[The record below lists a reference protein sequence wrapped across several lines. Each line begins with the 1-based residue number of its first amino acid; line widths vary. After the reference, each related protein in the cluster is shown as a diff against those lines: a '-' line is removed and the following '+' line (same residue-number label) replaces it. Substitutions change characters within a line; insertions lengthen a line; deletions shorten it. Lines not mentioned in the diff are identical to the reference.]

1 MTKKIFRSTVLVS
14 AMILILGSAF
24 VLGVLYQYF
33 GKQLDGELEKE
44 ASYLAYGVEQ
54 NGVDYLEQIKQKD
67 ARITYVDAS
76 GTVLYD
82 SQADASS
89 MENHS
94 DRKEIQEALENYGVD
109 IHFITGGTLTNLT
122 FLSHALRPYEAVI
135 SADTGHINTHETGA
149 IEASGHKVLSIP
161 CTDGKLTADLI
172 RPVLKQ
178 HENEHWVE
186 PRLVYI
192 SLPTELGTVYTKEE
206 LEKLYQF
213 CKRHNLYL
221 YIDGARL
228 AMALAVEETQ
238 LTLKDLPDLCDAFY
252 IGGTKNGAMFGEAL
266 ILVND
271 DLKDHFRF
279 NMKQRGA
286 ILAKG
291 WMIGVQFE
299 ELFQDNLYLELGKR
313 SVALA
318 QRLKEGFID
327 CKIPFLC
334 DSPTN
339 QLFPIFP
346 NEFAKKINENY
357 VTTFQCKPD
366 ENHTCLRFCTSW
378 ATNEQA
384 VEDFIKDLKQW
395 SYIYA

>member
-1 MTKKIFRSTVLVS
+1 MYSFQNDYSEG
-14 AMILILGSAF
+14 AHPNILRALETINYHQNNSYG
-24 VLGVLYQYF
+24 
-33 GKQLDGELEKE
+33 LDEHCD
-44 ASYLAYGVEQ
+44 
-54 NGVDYLEQIKQKD
+54 N
-67 ARITYVDAS
+67 ARD
-76 GTVLYD
+76 
-82 SQADASS
+82 
-89 MENHS
+89 
-94 DRKEIQEALENYGVD
+94 KIQEALENYGVD

-346 NEFAKKINENY
+346 NEFAKKIN
-357 VTTFQCKPD
+357 
-366 ENHTCLRFCTSW
+366 
-378 ATNEQA
+378 
-384 VEDFIKDLKQW
+384 
-395 SYIYA
+395 

>member
-1 MTKKIFRSTVLVS
+1 MLLKKGIFIMYSFQNDYS
-14 AMILILGSAF
+14 EGAHPNILRALETINYHQNNSYG
-24 VLGVLYQYF
+24 
-33 GKQLDGELEKE
+33 LDEHCD
-44 ASYLAYGVEQ
+44 
-54 NGVDYLEQIKQKD
+54 N
-67 ARITYVDAS
+67 ARD
-76 GTVLYD
+76 
-82 SQADASS
+82 
-89 MENHS
+89 
-94 DRKEIQEALENYGVD
+94 KIQEALENYGVD

-346 NEFAKKINENY
+346 NEFAKN
-357 VTTFQCKPD
+357 Q
-366 ENHTCLRFCTSW
+366 
-378 ATNEQA
+378 
-384 VEDFIKDLKQW
+384 
-395 SYIYA
+395 

>member
-1 MTKKIFRSTVLVS
+1 MYSFQNDYSEG
-14 AMILILGSAF
+14 AHPNILRALETINYHQNNSYG
-24 VLGVLYQYF
+24 
-33 GKQLDGELEKE
+33 LDEHCD
-44 ASYLAYGVEQ
+44 
-54 NGVDYLEQIKQKD
+54 N
-67 ARITYVDAS
+67 ARD
-76 GTVLYD
+76 
-82 SQADASS
+82 
-89 MENHS
+89 
-94 DRKEIQEALENYGVD
+94 KIQEVLENYGVD

-135 SADTGHINTHETGA
+135 SADTCHINTHETGA

-266 ILVND
+266 VLVND

-318 QRLKEGFID
+318 QRLKQGFID

-346 NEFAKKINENY
+346 DEFAQKINENY

>member
-1 MTKKIFRSTVLVS
+1 MYSFQNDYSEG
-14 AMILILGSAF
+14 AHPNILRALETINYHQNNSYG
-24 VLGVLYQYF
+24 
-33 GKQLDGELEKE
+33 LDEHCD
-44 ASYLAYGVEQ
+44 
-54 NGVDYLEQIKQKD
+54 N
-67 ARITYVDAS
+67 ARD
-76 GTVLYD
+76 
-82 SQADASS
+82 
-89 MENHS
+89 
-94 DRKEIQEALENYGVD
+94 KIQEALENYGVD

-339 QLFPIFP
+339 
-346 NEFAKKINENY
+346 
-357 VTTFQCKPD
+357 
-366 ENHTCLRFCTSW
+366 
-378 ATNEQA
+378 
-384 VEDFIKDLKQW
+384 
-395 SYIYA
+395 

>member
-1 MTKKIFRSTVLVS
+1 MYSFQNDYSEG
-14 AMILILGSAF
+14 AHPNILRALETINYHQNNSYG
-24 VLGVLYQYF
+24 
-33 GKQLDGELEKE
+33 LDEHCD
-44 ASYLAYGVEQ
+44 
-54 NGVDYLEQIKQKD
+54 N
-67 ARITYVDAS
+67 ARD
-76 GTVLYD
+76 
-82 SQADASS
+82 
-89 MENHS
+89 
-94 DRKEIQEALENYGVD
+94 KIQEALENYGVD

-192 SLPTELGTVYTKEE
+192 SLPTELGTVYAKEE

-318 QRLKEGFID
+318 QRLKQGFID

-366 ENHTCLRFCTSW
+366 ENHTCLRLCTSW

>member
-1 MTKKIFRSTVLVS
+1 MYSFQNDYSEG
-14 AMILILGSAF
+14 AHPNILRALETINYHQNNSYG
-24 VLGVLYQYF
+24 
-33 GKQLDGELEKE
+33 LDEHCD
-44 ASYLAYGVEQ
+44 
-54 NGVDYLEQIKQKD
+54 N
-67 ARITYVDAS
+67 ARD
-76 GTVLYD
+76 
-82 SQADASS
+82 
-89 MENHS
+89 
-94 DRKEIQEALENYGVD
+94 KIQEALENYGVD

-339 QLFPIFP
+339 QLFPIFS

-384 VEDFIKDLKQW
+384 VEDFIKDLKKW

>member
-1 MTKKIFRSTVLVS
+1 MYSFQNDYSEG
-14 AMILILGSAF
+14 AHPNILRALETINYHQNNSYG
-24 VLGVLYQYF
+24 
-33 GKQLDGELEKE
+33 LDEHC
-44 ASYLAYGVEQ
+44 
-54 NGVDYLEQIKQKD
+54 NN
-67 ARITYVDAS
+67 ARD
-76 GTVLYD
+76 
-82 SQADASS
+82 
-89 MENHS
+89 
-94 DRKEIQEALENYGVD
+94 KIQEALENYGVD

-266 ILVND
+266 VLVND

-318 QRLKEGFID
+318 QRLKQGFID

-346 NEFAKKINENY
+346 DEFAKKINENY

-378 ATNEQA
+378 ATNKQA

>member
-1 MTKKIFRSTVLVS
+1 MKDVVEKKGIFIMYSFQNDYS
-14 AMILILGSAF
+14 EGAHPNILRALETINYHQNNSYG
-24 VLGVLYQYF
+24 
-33 GKQLDGELEKE
+33 LDEHCD
-44 ASYLAYGVEQ
+44 
-54 NGVDYLEQIKQKD
+54 N
-67 ARITYVDAS
+67 ARD
-76 GTVLYD
+76 
-82 SQADASS
+82 
-89 MENHS
+89 
-94 DRKEIQEALENYGVD
+94 KIQEALENYGVD

-346 NEFAKKINENY
+346 NEFAKKSMRIMSQLSSANRM
-357 VTTFQCKPD
+357 KI
-366 ENHTCLRFCTSW
+366 HTCLRFLHLLG
-378 ATNEQA
+378 EQT
-384 VEDFIKDLKQW
+384 
-395 SYIYA
+395 

>member
-1 MTKKIFRSTVLVS
+1 MYSFQNDYSEG
-14 AMILILGSAF
+14 AHPNILRALETINYHQNNSYG
-24 VLGVLYQYF
+24 
-33 GKQLDGELEKE
+33 LDEHCD
-44 ASYLAYGVEQ
+44 
-54 NGVDYLEQIKQKD
+54 N
-67 ARITYVDAS
+67 ARD
-76 GTVLYD
+76 
-82 SQADASS
+82 
-89 MENHS
+89 
-94 DRKEIQEALENYGVD
+94 KIQEALENYGVD

-206 LEKLYQF
+206 LEQLYQF

-318 QRLKEGFID
+318 QRLKQGFID

-366 ENHTCLRFCTSW
+366 ENHTCLRFCPSW

>member
-1 MTKKIFRSTVLVS
+1 MYSFQNDYSEG
-14 AMILILGSAF
+14 AHPNILRALETINYHQNNSYG
-24 VLGVLYQYF
+24 
-33 GKQLDGELEKE
+33 LDEHCD
-44 ASYLAYGVEQ
+44 
-54 NGVDYLEQIKQKD
+54 N
-67 ARITYVDAS
+67 ARD
-76 GTVLYD
+76 
-82 SQADASS
+82 
-89 MENHS
+89 
-94 DRKEIQEALENYGVD
+94 KIQEALENYGVD

-318 QRLKEGFID
+318 QRLKQGFID

-366 ENHTCLRFCTSW
+366 ENRTCLRFCTSW

>member
-1 MTKKIFRSTVLVS
+1 MYSFQNDYSEG
-14 AMILILGSAF
+14 AHPNILRALETINYHQNNSYG
-24 VLGVLYQYF
+24 
-33 GKQLDGELEKE
+33 LDEHCD
-44 ASYLAYGVEQ
+44 
-54 NGVDYLEQIKQKD
+54 N
-67 ARITYVDAS
+67 ARD
-76 GTVLYD
+76 
-82 SQADASS
+82 
-89 MENHS
+89 
-94 DRKEIQEALENYGVD
+94 KIQEALENYGVD

-318 QRLKEGFID
+318 QRLKQGFID

-346 NEFAKKINENY
+346 NEFAKKSMRIMSQLSSANRMKTIPVFVSVPPGQQMNR
-357 VTTFQCKPD
+357 
-366 ENHTCLRFCTSW
+366 L
-378 ATNEQA
+378 
-384 VEDFIKDLKQW
+384 LKIL
-395 SYIYA
+395 SKI

>member
-1 MTKKIFRSTVLVS
+1 MYSFQNDYSEG
-14 AMILILGSAF
+14 AHPNILRALETINSHQNNSYG
-24 VLGVLYQYF
+24 
-33 GKQLDGELEKE
+33 LDEHCD
-44 ASYLAYGVEQ
+44 
-54 NGVDYLEQIKQKD
+54 N
-67 ARITYVDAS
+67 ARD
-76 GTVLYD
+76 
-82 SQADASS
+82 
-89 MENHS
+89 
-94 DRKEIQEALENYGVD
+94 KIQEALENYGVD

-318 QRLKEGFID
+318 QRLKQGFID

-357 VTTFQCKPD
+357 VTSFLCKPD

>member
-1 MTKKIFRSTVLVS
+1 M
-14 AMILILGSAF
+14 
-24 VLGVLYQYF
+24 
-33 GKQLDGELEKE
+33 
-44 ASYLAYGVEQ
+44 
-54 NGVDYLEQIKQKD
+54 
-67 ARITYVDAS
+67 
-76 GTVLYD
+76 
-82 SQADASS
+82 
-89 MENHS
+89 
-94 DRKEIQEALENYGVD
+94 
-109 IHFITGGTLTNLT
+109 
-122 FLSHALRPYEAVI
+122 
-135 SADTGHINTHETGA
+135 
-149 IEASGHKVLSIP
+149 LSIP

-318 QRLKEGFID
+318 QRLKQGFID

-357 VTTFQCKPD
+357 ATTFQCKPD

>member
-1 MTKKIFRSTVLVS
+1 MYSFQNDYSEG
-14 AMILILGSAF
+14 AHPNILRALETINYHQNNSYG
-24 VLGVLYQYF
+24 
-33 GKQLDGELEKE
+33 LDEHCD
-44 ASYLAYGVEQ
+44 
-54 NGVDYLEQIKQKD
+54 N
-67 ARITYVDAS
+67 ARD
-76 GTVLYD
+76 
-82 SQADASS
+82 
-89 MENHS
+89 
-94 DRKEIQEALENYGVD
+94 KIQEALENYGVD

-192 SLPTELGTVYTKEE
+192 SLPTELGTVYAKEE

-318 QRLKEGFID
+318 QRLKQGFID

-366 ENHTCLRFCTSW
+366 ETIPVFVSAPPGQQMNRL
-378 ATNEQA
+378 
-384 VEDFIKDLKQW
+384 LKIL
-395 SYIYA
+395 SKI

>member
-1 MTKKIFRSTVLVS
+1 MYSFQNDYSEG
-14 AMILILGSAF
+14 AHPNILRALETINYHQNNSYG
-24 VLGVLYQYF
+24 
-33 GKQLDGELEKE
+33 LDEHCD
-44 ASYLAYGVEQ
+44 
-54 NGVDYLEQIKQKD
+54 N
-67 ARITYVDAS
+67 ARD
-76 GTVLYD
+76 
-82 SQADASS
+82 
-89 MENHS
+89 
-94 DRKEIQEALENYGVD
+94 KIQEALENYGVD

-346 NEFAKKINENY
+346 NEFAKKSMRIMSQLSSANRMKTIPVFVSAPPGQQMNR
-357 VTTFQCKPD
+357 
-366 ENHTCLRFCTSW
+366 L
-378 ATNEQA
+378 
-384 VEDFIKDLKQW
+384 LKIL
-395 SYIYA
+395 SKI

>member
-1 MTKKIFRSTVLVS
+1 MYSFQNDYSEG
-14 AMILILGSAF
+14 AHPNILRALETINYHQNNSYG
-24 VLGVLYQYF
+24 
-33 GKQLDGELEKE
+33 LDEHCD
-44 ASYLAYGVEQ
+44 
-54 NGVDYLEQIKQKD
+54 N
-67 ARITYVDAS
+67 ARD
-76 GTVLYD
+76 
-82 SQADASS
+82 
-89 MENHS
+89 
-94 DRKEIQEALENYGVD
+94 KIQEALENYGVD

-228 AMALAVEETQ
+228 AIALAVEETQ

-266 ILVND
+266 VLVND

-318 QRLKEGFID
+318 QRLKQGFID

-346 NEFAKKINENY
+346 DEFAKKINENY

>member
-1 MTKKIFRSTVLVS
+1 MYSFQNDYSEG
-14 AMILILGSAF
+14 AHPNILRALETINYHQNNSYG
-24 VLGVLYQYF
+24 
-33 GKQLDGELEKE
+33 LDEHCD
-44 ASYLAYGVEQ
+44 
-54 NGVDYLEQIKQKD
+54 N
-67 ARITYVDAS
+67 ARD
-76 GTVLYD
+76 
-82 SQADASS
+82 
-89 MENHS
+89 
-94 DRKEIQEALENYGVD
+94 KIQEALENYGVD

-339 QLFPIFP
+339 QLFPFP
-346 NEFAKKINENY
+346 
-357 VTTFQCKPD
+357 
-366 ENHTCLRFCTSW
+366 
-378 ATNEQA
+378 
-384 VEDFIKDLKQW
+384 DFPE
-395 SYIYA
+395 

>member
-1 MTKKIFRSTVLVS
+1 MYSFQNDYSEG
-14 AMILILGSAF
+14 AHPNILRALETINYHQNNSYG
-24 VLGVLYQYF
+24 
-33 GKQLDGELEKE
+33 LDEHCD
-44 ASYLAYGVEQ
+44 
-54 NGVDYLEQIKQKD
+54 N
-67 ARITYVDAS
+67 ARD
-76 GTVLYD
+76 
-82 SQADASS
+82 
-89 MENHS
+89 
-94 DRKEIQEALENYGVD
+94 KIQEALENYGVD

-357 VTTFQCKPD
+357 VTTFRCKPD

>member
-1 MTKKIFRSTVLVS
+1 MYSFQNDYSEG
-14 AMILILGSAF
+14 AHPNILRALETINYHQNNSYG
-24 VLGVLYQYF
+24 
-33 GKQLDGELEKE
+33 LDEHCD
-44 ASYLAYGVEQ
+44 
-54 NGVDYLEQIKQKD
+54 N
-67 ARITYVDAS
+67 ARD
-76 GTVLYD
+76 
-82 SQADASS
+82 
-89 MENHS
+89 
-94 DRKEIQEALENYGVD
+94 KIQEALENYGVD

-318 QRLKEGFID
+318 QRLKQGFID
-327 CKIPFLC
+327 CD
-334 DSPTN
+334 DSIFMRFTY
-339 QLFPIFP
+339 QSAFPDFP
-346 NEFAKKINENY
+346 E
-357 VTTFQCKPD
+357 
-366 ENHTCLRFCTSW
+366 
-378 ATNEQA
+378 
-384 VEDFIKDLKQW
+384 
-395 SYIYA
+395 